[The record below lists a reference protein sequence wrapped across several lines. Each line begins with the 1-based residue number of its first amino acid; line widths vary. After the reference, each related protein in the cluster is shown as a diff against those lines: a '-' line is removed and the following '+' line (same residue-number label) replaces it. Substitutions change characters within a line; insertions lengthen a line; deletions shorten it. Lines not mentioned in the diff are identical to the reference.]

1 MKRKIILISVLLI
14 IIIALIAAYTKPDDK
29 TITEKAVQAVWGNL
43 TPGKYRFP
51 EYYEQFM
58 NLNSENVDIDDWLV
72 VKRIQYTFGN
82 DKKIIGYAAFGK
94 VMINK

>member
-1 MKRKIILISVLLI
+1 
-14 IIIALIAAYTKPDDK
+14 
-29 TITEKAVQAVWGNL
+29 
-43 TPGKYRFP
+43 
-51 EYYEQFM
+51 M